1 MSVLKTIPGVEK
13 VSRHDGELAV
23 EWNPGKDLRESV
35 SRLAVERDWGLLE
48 MRTAAMNIE
57 DLYLRVVSGG
67 GEQ

>member
-1 MSVLKTIPGVEK
+1 MAVEK
-13 VSRHDGELAV
+13 
-23 EWNPGKDLRESV
+23 
-35 SRLAVERDWGLLE
+35 DWGLLE